1 MPLLLGT
8 CPPAGDSIP
17 GKIHRGL
24 EGLPRTK
31 DLPDSV
37 LLKDRVAAF
46 PSPTVL
52 GFSIDSKQ
60 LKLFGIILKVY
71 PHRHQRH

>member
-8 CPPAGDSIP
+8 CHPAEDSIP
-17 GKIHRGL
+17 GQIHRGL
-24 EGLPRTK
+24 EGLPRTE

-37 LLKDRVAAF
+37 LKDRVAAF

-52 GFSIDSKQ
+52 GFSMDSKQ